1 MEIHYK
7 QTTIPYWSTIRVS
20 SVINDDDLNSKF
32 QNLIYLISWASSL
45 TVKAYEQVPILFF
58 RIFINSLSFNY
69 MGTYPFLH
77 LYTSLLIFLGLH
89 FQSPL
94 CGWFESRIV
103 QHSIFLWHSHIL
115 WLGQSSIGLY
125 SSCNISSVHIHLQ

>member
-45 TVKAYEQVPILFF
+45 TVKAYEQVYSLLE
-58 RIFINSLSFNY
+58 IFINSLSFKI
-69 MGTYPFLH
+69 T
-77 LYTSLLIFLGLH
+77 
-89 FQSPL
+89 
-94 CGWFESRIV
+94 
-103 QHSIFLWHSHIL
+103 
-115 WLGQSSIGLY
+115 
-125 SSCNISSVHIHLQ
+125 